1 MLRPLPERQRLHPP
15 LRANT
20 AFALDLYGQLKAE
33 PGNLFFSPYSI
44 STALAMTCA
53 GARGETEKQ
62 MGQVLHFANDQ
73 QTLHAAFR
81 QLQSQL
87 GEAGK
92 AKGIELNIANALWTQ
107 EGHPFLAAFLEIAKG
122 EYQGNIAQADFTT
135 EAGAA
140 RDQINRWVAQ
150 KTKDKIKNLLPPDS
164 LDGSTRLVLAN
175 AIYFKGVWA
184 KTYKKGETSAQPF
197 HLTTTRQIKVPLMHH
212 FDTVRYMENSDFQ
225 AVELPY
231 SSGGLSMVVL
241 LPRRVDGCGQLENR
255 LTPAL
260 LSDALRQMEQQKVEI
275 FLPRFKL
282 ESSFKLKDTLVK
294 MGMPDAFSKADFS
307 GMDGTR
313 RLFISQVFHKAWGE
327 VNEEGTEA
335 AAATA
340 VVMEAKFAAP
350 PPAPPPVFRA
360 DHPFIFLIR
369 DTRSG
374 SLLFLGRLADPGH

>member
-1 MLRPLPERQRLHPP
+1 
-15 LRANT
+15 
-20 AFALDLYGQLKAE
+20 
-33 PGNLFFSPYSI
+33 
-44 STALAMTCA
+44 
-53 GARGETEKQ
+53 
-62 MGQVLHFANDQ
+62 
-73 QTLHAAFR
+73 
-81 QLQSQL
+81 
-87 GEAGK
+87 
-92 AKGIELNIANALWTQ
+92 
-107 EGHPFLAAFLEIAKG
+107 
-122 EYQGNIAQADFTT
+122 
-135 EAGAA
+135 
-140 RDQINRWVAQ
+140 
-150 KTKDKIKNLLPPDS
+150 
-164 LDGSTRLVLAN
+164 
-175 AIYFKGVWA
+175 
-184 KTYKKGETSAQPF
+184 
-197 HLTTTRQIKVPLMHH
+197 
-212 FDTVRYMENSDFQ
+212 
-225 AVELPY
+225 
-231 SSGGLSMVVL
+231 MVVL

-340 VVMEAKFAAP
+340 VVMKAKFAAP